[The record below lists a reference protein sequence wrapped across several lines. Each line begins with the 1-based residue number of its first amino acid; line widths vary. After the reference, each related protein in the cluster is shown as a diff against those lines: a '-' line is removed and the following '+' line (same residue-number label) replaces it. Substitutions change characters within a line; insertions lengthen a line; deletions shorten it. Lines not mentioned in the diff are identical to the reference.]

1 MVTIRYSSGRP
12 ESRGD
17 MGFLSY
23 SSRSIQRSRTSSGAT
38 FLGGWGL
45 PSDCTRT
52 GRALGLCASSLAV
65 TPAWLR
71 TFARKMR
78 APASTNSGFRSE
90 EHTSE
95 LQSRLHLVCRLLLE
109 KKKEIYTLRLT
120 VSKHREHL
128 DSVRLIYVL
137 HESAYGNVKVTAQA
151 LLTLFARDID
161 VIQFSCCRL
170 P

>member
-109 KKKEIYTLRLT
+109 KKKEIYTLHVRYEINVITAIRRLHCIICT
-120 VSKHREHL
+120 MSISLRVAPSTR
-128 DSVRLIYVL
+128 VRWHCLSEYV
-137 HESAYGNVKVTAQA
+137 HANVV
-151 LLTLFARDID
+151 
-161 VIQFSCCRL
+161 
-170 P
+170 